1 MEAHPLRS
9 QEATEVAAV
18 LYREV
23 ITRYGAPRTLI
34 SDRGQTFMSKLT
46 AAMCELFQITR
57 HYVSAYHPATNSGVE
72 RANSIILQGFR
83 MYCKDQQDDW
93 PEILPSVMMAHRMTQ
108 CTQASQVSPFFLL
121 FGREMHIPIDTALL
135 PKDNLSQN
143 HKVLLNNVLKQLE
156 TTRKI
161 ATENIKAAQVRYKHQ
176 FDKRSQEPKFQPAE
190 RVWLYCTKVAVG
202 KAPKLHR
209 KWVGPYYITQLGPH
223 HTFKVRNCATNK
235 EVKSLVNGVRLKPYY
250 TPENRPTNPPVG
262 MEDINEELDAEEL
275 VNENLDVGRNIDPDQ
290 AEPIQARAEANT
302 GRNIVRNQVQ
312 QEANTDQNIQRDNQ
326 IQEEANTGKIVQNKA
341 QQQSGRNSDNRVE
354 NQTQKKP
361 NTYNK
366 VENQAQKRPNTGKSD
381 NSRKQT
387 QNSMVENVRKLV
399 DRKNQEKSQTTG
411 KGKKPQGKGSALQ
424 EKQPLQPKTSP
435 REIRQSDSQP
445 VTPEPLP
452 GPSHECDESLAN
464 RERQDGQLREAVRN
478 KMFSVEDIDKLLSS
492 RRSNGILYYRV
503 KWKHPG
509 SGSTWEYASSIPQVI
524 IREFHASR
532 TMSGKKRRRPL
543 KGKHKFFEKTGSQS
557 SSQNTSNENQ
567 RENGRSHPEVQ
578 NNSSHS
584 EVQNCSLHSEVKN
597 CRLHSEVKSRGSCS
611 HSEVHG
617 RNNRLHSEVSNK
629 GNARSHPEMQNDN
642 GNSHPR
648 MQNTQQNGRLNTT
661 KSKEY
666 MENGKKNNTQVHN
679 VMSASETHTNQ
690 ENEQEFVNSGPRMVG
705 VKLIRDRSFYLI
717 QYGRNEPEL
726 QSVSMA
732 HWYARDF
739 ITHLIEMRRED
750 SIQTK
755 INFIRNKNKI
765 PRFDPLKTVM
775 SDTIHEV
782 RRAVDGSW
790 EFLLTFRSLD
800 LSPQWTS
807 FEYLSPD
814 SINRLISGLQSD
826 YYRALGKR
834 QRY

>member
-1 MEAHPLRS
+1 MSSFKS
-9 QEATEVAAV
+9 Q
-18 LYREV
+18 
-23 ITRYGAPRTLI
+23 
-34 SDRGQTFMSKLT
+34 
-46 AAMCELFQITR
+46 
-57 HYVSAYHPATNSGVE
+57 VSAYHPATNSVVE

-93 PEILPSVMMAHRMTQ
+93 PEILPSVMMAHRMTP

-143 HKVLLNNVLKQLE
+143 HKVHLNNVLKQLE
-156 TTRKI
+156 TARKI

-176 FDKRSQEPKFQPAE
+176 FDKRSQVPKFQPTE

-250 TPENRPTNPPVG
+250 DPENRPTNPPVG
-262 MEDINEELDAEEL
+262 MEDIDEELDAEEL
-275 VNENLDVGRNIDPDQ
+275 VNENLDAGRNIDPDQ

-302 GRNIVRNQVQ
+302 GRNIVRNQVR

-326 IQEEANTGKIVQNKA
+326 VQEETNTGRIVQNKA
-341 QQQSGRNSDNRVE
+341 QQQSGKNTDNRVE
-354 NQTQKKP
+354 NQTQKKT
-361 NTYNK
+361 NTANR
-366 VENQAQKRPNTGKSD
+366 VENQTQKRPNTGKSD
-381 NSRKQT
+381 NSRQQT

-399 DRKNQEKSQTTG
+399 DRKNHEKSQTTG
-411 KGKKPQGKGSALQ
+411 KGKKPQGKGSAAQQ
-424 EKQPLQPKTSP
+424 EKQSFQPQTCP
-435 REIRQSDSQP
+435 REIRLSDSQP
-445 VTPEPLP
+445 LTPEPLP
-452 GPSHECDESLAN
+452 GPSHESDESLAN

-543 KGKHKFFEKTGSQS
+543 KGKHKFFERTGSQK
-557 SSQNTSNENQ
+557 SSQDTSDEN
-567 RENGRSHPEVQ
+567 RRQ

-584 EVQNCSLHSEVKN
+584 EVRSRSSHLEVQNCKLHPEVQGSNSLHTEVQRIGSCLHPEVQN
-597 CRLHSEVKSRGSCS
+597 CRLHSEVQNCMLHSEVQSRGSCL
-611 HSEVHG
+611 HPEVQSQG
-617 RNNRLHSEVSNK
+617 FRLHSEVINN
-629 GNARSHPEMQNDN
+629 GNGRLHTEMQNDD
-642 GNSHPR
+642 GNSHPQV
-648 MQNTQQNGRLNTT
+648 QNTQQNGRSNTR
-661 KSKEY
+661 KSKKY
-666 MENGKKNNTQVHN
+666 MENGIKNNTQVHN
-679 VMSASETHTNQ
+679 VMSASEKHTNQ
-690 ENEQEFVNSGPRMVG
+690 ENEQNFVNSKPRMVG
-705 VKLIRDRSFYLI
+705 VKLIRDRSFYLV
-717 QYGRNEPEL
+717 QYGCNEPEL

-732 HWYARDF
+732 HWYARSF
-739 ITHLIEMRRED
+739 ITHLIELRRED
-750 SIQTK
+750 SIQNK
-755 INFIRNKNKI
+755 IDFIRNKNKV

-790 EFLLTFRSLD
+790 EFLLTFKSLD
-800 LSPQWTS
+800 LAPQWTS
-807 FEYLSPD
+807 FENLSPD
-814 SINRLISGLQSD
+814 SINRLISSLQSD

-834 QRY
+834 QIY